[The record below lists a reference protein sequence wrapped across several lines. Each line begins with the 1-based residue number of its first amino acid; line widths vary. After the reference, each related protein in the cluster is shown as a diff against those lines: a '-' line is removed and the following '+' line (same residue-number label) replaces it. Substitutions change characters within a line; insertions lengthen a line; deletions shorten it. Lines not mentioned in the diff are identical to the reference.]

1 MENVGECEEMLVLMT
16 WEVEQGSFEGGDWNQ
31 NFAKFWKK
39 EMYQEMYQD
48 SWMSWMCRDVS

>member
-1 MENVGECEEMLVLMT
+1 MGECEEMLVLMT

-48 SWMSWMCRDVS
+48 SWMSWMCHDVS

>member
-1 MENVGECEEMLVLMT
+1 VENVGECEEMLVLMT

-48 SWMSWMCRDVS
+48 SWMSWMCHDVS